1 MKYGLDDVSVGF
13 GGGDVLRGL
22 TIDVPAGTVTAVV
35 GGDGAGKSTALRCL
49 VGLVEPSAGIV
60 ARPPKREIGFMPATS
75 GTWRELTV
83 AENVAFVG
91 RAYRIARADLAA
103 RGPDLLVRAGLEDVA
118 DRLAGQLSG
127 GMRHKLGF
135 CLAMLHEPSL
145 LVLDEPTT
153 GVDVVSRVELW
164 RLIAAAA
171 ARGAAVLMATTYLDE
186 AERATRVVVLD
197 DGVPLMSGDPRDLVG
212 AWDGAVMRVAAP
224 LPGIPTWRRGTT
236 YRALRPPPDTPGVQ
250 PFAPD
255 LEDVVIAAMLDRRA
269 LVTVP

>member
-1 MKYGLDDVSVGF
+1 VTYGLDDVSVSF
-13 GGGDVLRGL
+13 GGRDVLRGL
-22 TIDVPAGTVTAVV
+22 TIDVAAGTVTAVV

-49 VGLVEPSAGIV
+49 VGLVAPSAGIV
-60 ARPPKREIGFMPATS
+60 ARPPKRQIGFMPATS

-91 RAYRIARADLAA
+91 RTYGLAPADLAA
-103 RGPDLLVRAGLEDVA
+103 RCADLLARAGLSDVA

-153 GVDVVSRVELW
+153 GVDVISRVQLW

-186 AERATRVVVLD
+186 AERASRVVVLD
-197 DGVPLMSGDPRDLVG
+197 DGVPLMSGDPRALVD
-212 AWDGAVMRVAAP
+212 ARRGAVMRVAAP
-224 LPGIPTWRRGTT
+224 IAGIPTWRRGTT
-236 YRALRPPPDTPGVQ
+236 YRALRPPPGTPGAQ
-250 PFAPD
+250 PFALD
-255 LEDVVIAAMLDRRA
+255 LEDVVIAAMLDRRGGA
-269 LVTVP
+269 AVP